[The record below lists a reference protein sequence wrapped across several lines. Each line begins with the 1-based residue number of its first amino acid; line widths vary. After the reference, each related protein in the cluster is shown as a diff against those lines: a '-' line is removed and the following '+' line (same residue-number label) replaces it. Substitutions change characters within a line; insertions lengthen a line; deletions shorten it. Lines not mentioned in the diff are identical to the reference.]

1 MSNDELGTLIQKY
14 RKAHKLSQ
22 TEFSLMFGV
31 SQPTVGSWE
40 TGFSGPSGSKRDE
53 VIKLVCDRI
62 EEVKNDSGHLHEI
75 IHHPKTIIELLKDK
89 IKGLGGVS
97 E

>member
-22 TEFSLMFGV
+22 TEFAVLFGV

-40 TGFSGPSGSKRDE
+40 TGFSGPYGSKRDDI
-53 VIKLVCDRI
+53 VKLVSGKK
-62 EEVKNDSGHLHEI
+62 EETKNESEQLHEI
-75 IHHPKTIIELLKDK
+75 IRHQKTIIELLKDK
-89 IKGLGGVS
+89 IKGLGGSV
-97 E
+97 